1 MKGEKRFGRFMKTD
15 QILLKLPEVLQARM
29 DKIVARE
36 GYASRQEFI
45 REAIR
50 EKIKACSRVELV
62 EEEIHARRRRVS
74 AEKLQFTP
82 TSPVQPPE
90 G

>member
-1 MKGEKRFGRFMKTD
+1 MRTE
-15 QILLKLPEVLQARM
+15 QILLKIPENLLKKIDEFVL
-29 DKIVARE
+29 RE

-50 EKIKACSRVELV
+50 EKIRSTARVELV
-62 EEEIHARRRRVS
+62 EEEIHARRRRIS

>member
-1 MKGEKRFGRFMKTD
+1 MGTD
-15 QILLKLPEVLQARM
+15 QILLKIPESLMARIDEIVL
-29 DKIVARE
+29 RE

-50 EKIKACSRVELV
+50 ERIRACSRVELV

-74 AEKLQFTP
+74 AGRMQFTP